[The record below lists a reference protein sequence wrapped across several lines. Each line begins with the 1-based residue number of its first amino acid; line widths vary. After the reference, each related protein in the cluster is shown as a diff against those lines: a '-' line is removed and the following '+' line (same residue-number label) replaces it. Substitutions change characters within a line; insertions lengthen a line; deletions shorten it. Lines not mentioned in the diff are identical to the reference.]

1 MTTQFKKGIIELC
14 ILKVIDDQDLYGF
27 EVIKKLS
34 EPLLV
39 NENTVYPILRR
50 LTNQQMFTTY
60 EKKSSNGA
68 NRKYY
73 QITKKGKEFLKNN
86 LEEWYDFL
94 KQTEFILGGKKD
106 EWIY

>member
-1 MTTQFKKGIIELC
+1 
-14 ILKVIDDQDLYGF
+14 
-27 EVIKKLS
+27 
-34 EPLLV
+34 
-39 NENTVYPILRR
+39 
-50 LTNQQMFTTY
+50 MFTTY

-73 QITKKGKEFLKNN
+73 QITKKGREFLKNN

-106 EWIY
+106 E